1 MPLLNTLS
9 LHKQLLKALEK
20 LDFTEATA
28 VQAQAIPATLAG
40 KDLMVSAQ
48 TGSGKTAAF
57 LLPILHRMLTHEA
70 PNSGTRALILLPTRE
85 LALQTQQ
92 HFEQLATFTY
102 IKSGLIIGGE
112 AFKHQV
118 ATLRKNP
125 EVLIATP
132 GRLVEHIEK
141 GTPDFKDLEVFVL
154 DEADRMLDMGFAI
167 DMYTIAESCNKQRQN
182 LLFSA
187 TLKHKELGRIS
198 ATFKDPKFIEVDS
211 HRQQHSHITQQIILA
226 DNIKHKE
233 KLVAA
238 LLTEE
243 RAGEDSG
250 VKAQARKVFV
260 FCNTRI
266 QCQQLSNFLRY
277 KKFKS
282 NCIHGEI
289 PQSERKQIMN
299 QFRQGGIDVLVAT
312 DLAARGLD
320 IDDVDLVIN
329 FNIAQSGD
337 DHVHRVGRTGRAG
350 QEGKAIVLVDGNEWN
365 QMSSIERY
373 LKIRFE
379 RRVVAGLKANYSGPK
394 KVKKSG
400 KAAGPKKKKVD
411 SKKAKVVKSKSAK
424 SNSGK
429 SKSVDTKPKKSS
441 SPKKNTIKSGSGDGF
456 DVLRKK

>member
-1 MPLLNTLS
+1 MSLLQALP
-9 LHKQLLKALEK
+9 LHKQLLKALDK
-20 LDFTEATA
+20 LTFTEATA
-28 VQAQAIPATLAG
+28 VQEQAIPAVLDG
-40 KDLMVSAQ
+40 RDLMVSAQ

-57 LLPILHRMLTHEA
+57 LLPILHRMMVDKA

-85 LALQTQQ
+85 LALQTQK
-92 HFEQLATFTY
+92 HFEQLAAFTP

-125 EVLIATP
+125 EILIATP
-132 GRLVEHIEK
+132 GRLVDHIEK
-141 GTPDFKDLEVFVL
+141 GTPDLKDLEVLVL

-167 DMYTIAESCNKQRQN
+167 DMNTIASSCNKQRQN

-198 ATFKDPKFIEVDS
+198 ATFADPQYIEVDS
-211 HRQQHSHITQQIILA
+211 HRRQHSQITQQLILA
-226 DNIKHKE
+226 DDLKHKE
-233 KLVAA
+233 NLVVA
-238 LLTEE
+238 LLAEE
-243 RAGEDSG
+243 
-250 VKAQARKVFV
+250 QARKVFI
-260 FCNTRI
+260 FCKTRI
-266 QCQQLSNFLRY
+266 QCQQLSHVLRY
-277 KKFKS
+277 KKLKA

-299 QFRQGGIDVLVAT
+299 QFRSGQLEVLVAT

-320 IDDVDLVIN
+320 VEDVDLVIN
-329 FNIAQSGD
+329 FSIAQSGD

-350 QEGKAIVLVDGNEWN
+350 QEGKAITLIDSNEWN

-379 RRVVAGLKANYSGPK
+379 RRVVAGLKANYTGPK

-400 KAAGPKKKKVD
+400 KASGAKKKKID
-411 SKKAKVVKSKSAK
+411 PKKNKVVKSKSA
-424 SNSGK
+424 S
-429 SKSVDTKPKKSS
+429 SKSTQSRPKKSRV
-441 SPKKNTIKSGSGDGF
+441 PMKNKIGSGGGDGF